1 MINSVREKVSF
12 TINGLPNMQLFSFC
26 LFHFSKFQMTIIK
39 DFMEKPIEDFIIRF
53 HGCYEVLL
61 SDKYFWS
68 TFFWQWNNDPFNFFF
83 LISTEMHL
91 VSLFLLN
98 ERNITVSLLMIHLK
112 CTVVHFANL
121 NWSSLNEHYLRAVE
135 YAISFFFRFTIH
147 ICFNETFTTF
157 FMKKLTFFNKNFR
170 NSFRDVVYYRILG
183 CQTLWC

>member
-1 MINSVREKVSF
+1 MKKFLSRLTGCQTCNFLVF
-12 TINGLPNMQLFSFC
+12 AF
-26 LFHFSKFQMTIIK
+26 FHFSKFQMTIIK

-61 SDKYFWS
+61 SEKYFWS
-68 TFFWQWNNDPFNFFF
+68 TLFWQWNNDPFNFFF

-135 YAISFFFRFTIH
+135 YAISFFFDLLFI
-147 ICFNETFTTF
+147 FV
-157 FMKKLTFFNKNFR
+157 LTRLSPHF
-170 NSFRDVVYYRILG
+170 
-183 CQTLWC
+183 LWKS